1 MTPPRFDALILNAG
15 VRQSLMAIRS
25 LGRRSLRVA
34 AALAGTSEAERI
46 PAFASRWCAGPV
58 HFEAPDGSDGY
69 LTRLDSWL
77 TQSGARVV
85 IPSHDGTISMLRAHR
100 ARIERQTRIA
110 MASEAALEIAVNK
123 ERTLAAARRVGLLVP
138 REAVIRGS
146 PDLRAALRDI
156 GLPAVVKPAESWVGE
171 DETGHWVGPKLVV
184 TEAEAT
190 AAVEAVTRFGAAVL
204 FQQYLTGRREAVSFL
219 YARGQIH
226 ASFAQ
231 WASRTRPPL
240 GGESVLRQSIA
251 IPPDLGPGAEA
262 LIREIDLE
270 GYSEV
275 EFRRDGEGRPYLM
288 EINPR
293 LSASVEVAVRAGV
306 DFPLLLYRWA
316 AGERIPSVPSY
327 RVGGW
332 MRNLGGDVDSALL
345 AMGEQGRPG
354 IPSRP
359 RILLDF
365 AASFFRP
372 SGYDYFWWSDPG
384 PAVIATG
391 RFFKNQVWA
400 RVASRI
406 RRVFR

>member
-1 MTPPRFDALILNAG
+1 MPFDAIILNAG

-25 LGRRSLRVA
+25 LGRRGLAVA
-34 AALAGTSEAERI
+34 AALADTDDAGPV
-46 PAFASRWCAGPV
+46 PAFASRWCATPV
-58 HFEAPDGSDGY
+58 RFKAADGSEGY
-69 LTRLDSWL
+69 FTNLETWL
-77 TQSGARVV
+77 AGNGAKVV
-85 IPSHDGTISMLRAHR
+85 IPAHDGTIAMLRAHR
-100 ARIERQTRIA
+100 DRIERKARIA
-110 MASEAALEIAVNK
+110 MASEAAMAIAVNK
-123 ERTLAAARRVGLLVP
+123 EHTLAAARRVGLHVP
-138 REAVIRGS
+138 RETVIRGLS
-146 PDLRAALRDI
+146 DLRAALRDI
-156 GLPAVVKPAESWVGE
+156 GLPAVVKPVESWVGE
-171 DETGHWVGPKLVV
+171 EEAGHWVGPKLVI
-184 TEAEAT
+184 TEAEAA
-190 AAVEAVTRFGAAVL
+190 AAVEAVTRFSSTVL
-204 FQQYLTGRREAVSFL
+204 FQQYLTGRREAISFL
-219 YARGQIH
+219 YARGQVH

-275 EFRRDGEGRPYLM
+275 EFRRDGEGKPYLM

-316 AGERIPSVPSY
+316 AGEPIPTVRSY
-327 RVGGW
+327 RIGGW

-345 AMGEQGRPG
+345 ALGEQGRPG
-354 IPSRP
+354 IPSRA
-359 RILLDF
+359 RIVMEF
-365 AASFFRP
+365 ATSFFRP
-372 SGYDYFWWSDPG
+372 AGYDYFWWTDPG
-384 PAVIATG
+384 PALVATT
-391 RFFKNQVWA
+391 RFLRDQVWA